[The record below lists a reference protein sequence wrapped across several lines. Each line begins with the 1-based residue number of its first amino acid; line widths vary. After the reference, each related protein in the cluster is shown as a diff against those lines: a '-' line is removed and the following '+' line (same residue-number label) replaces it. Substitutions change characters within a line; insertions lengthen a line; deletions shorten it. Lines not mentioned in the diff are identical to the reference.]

1 MAPRKKT
8 FTPTLRKEKRRDSVW
23 PKGFACLFIALS
35 ILLVSGPIA
44 GWRLWQKR
52 QRLPEPLRYITAIAQ
67 TGPSRESL
75 PSDLLAELMKLSMD
89 APVRAAGFLPKAAE
103 GQLRAFP
110 LIRNAAVK
118 LVPPGTVYVDY
129 EVRSAKA
136 WLADFQNAAVDS
148 EGVLFPVS
156 PFLSPKRLPKI
167 VLGLTPKQ
175 CKWGEKL
182 SSSSQGQN
190 WELAQKLLT
199 TLEAP
204 PYRDLLAVEQI
215 DCSHALARSRGEREI
230 VLVLVDKLQPPTGPL
245 RSFYR
250 FVRLNPKELES
261 GLQRYLLLREKL
273 LEQELSQLRAGEEP
287 THECVIDLRLSHL
300 AYLD

>member
-1 MAPRKKT
+1 M
-8 FTPTLRKEKRRDSVW
+8 RKEKRRDSVW
-23 PKGFACLFIALS
+23 PKGFAWLFIAIS

-44 GWRLWQKR
+44 GYRLWQKR

-75 PSDLLAELMKLSMD
+75 PSDLLAELMQLSMD

-110 LIRNAAVK
+110 LIRHAAVK

-129 EVRSAKA
+129 EVRSARA
-136 WLADFQNAAVDS
+136 WLADFQNAAIDG

-175 CKWGEKL
+175 CRWGEKL
-182 SSSSQGQN
+182 STPN
-190 WELAQKLLT
+190 WELAQKLLAM
-199 TLEAP
+199 LQAP
-204 PYRDLLAVEQI
+204 PYRDLLSVEQI
-215 DCSHALARSRGEREI
+215 DCSRAFARSRGEREI
-230 VLVLVDKLQPPTGPL
+230 ILVLVDKLQPPTGPL
-245 RSFYR
+245 RSFFR

-261 GLQRYLLLREKL
+261 GLKRYLLLREKL
-273 LEQELSQLRAGEEP
+273 LEQELNQLRAGEEP
-287 THECVIDLRLSHL
+287 THECVIDLRLSRL